1 MPMIPCEYYGGEEY
15 LFEDLVSSTTI
26 ASFARD
32 SYHNFSFT
40 IPAKTGYTPKL
51 AFIRVFT
58 SSGSVQPIV
67 PYPNVVPLTSNTFSA
82 NGYYNFN
89 SNAYSNPITNVKCA
103 AIIMYKKNS

>member
-1 MPMIPCEYYGGEEY
+1 MAMAPCEHYEGEEY
-15 LFEDLVSSTTI
+15 LFENLASSTTI

-32 SYHNFSFT
+32 SYHSFSFT
-40 IPAKTGYTPKL
+40 IPAKTGYTPKY
-51 AFIRVFT
+51 AFIRAFL

-67 PYPNVVPLTSNTFSA
+67 PYPNAVPLTSNTFSA

-89 SNAYSNPITNVKCA
+89 STAYSNPIPDVKCA